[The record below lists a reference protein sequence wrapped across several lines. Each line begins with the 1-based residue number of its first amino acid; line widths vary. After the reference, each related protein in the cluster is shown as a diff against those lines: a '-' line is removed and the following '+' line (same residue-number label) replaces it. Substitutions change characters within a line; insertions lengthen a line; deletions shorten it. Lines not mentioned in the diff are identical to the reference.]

1 MNIKMDLLEALKF
14 NLDAYDKGIINKED
28 LLQAVEEELNF
39 KL

>member
-1 MNIKMDLLEALKF
+1 MNITNDLLEALKF
-14 NLDAYDKGIINKED
+14 NLEAYDKGIINKED